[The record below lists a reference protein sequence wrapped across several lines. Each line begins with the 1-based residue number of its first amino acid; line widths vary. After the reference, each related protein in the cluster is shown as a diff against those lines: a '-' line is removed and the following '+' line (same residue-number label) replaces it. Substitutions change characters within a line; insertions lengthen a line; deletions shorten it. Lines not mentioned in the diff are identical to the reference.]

1 MKHKIISAVI
11 VIFIIYC
18 LGYIF
23 LRQTRQEIWERDGK
37 TYVIFPEDKILYYLY
52 RPLSMI
58 DEKITGIRFHI
69 GQHR

>member
-1 MKHKIISAVI
+1 VKRKTISAVI

-18 LGYIF
+18 SGYIF

-58 DEKITGIRFHI
+58 DEKITGIGFHI

>member
-1 MKHKIISAVI
+1 MRRKFLVVFI
-11 VIFIIYC
+11 VFFALYG
-18 LGYIF
+18 LGYVL

-52 RPLSMI
+52 RPLTLN
-58 DEKITGIRFHI
+58 DEKITGIEFHI